1 MDKNKKKHAEEGGS
15 LEQRV
20 YELEEKVER
29 LERNATAV
37 SYEYGEMTLQRLIKL
52 LPQIIKRYSR

>member
-20 YELEEKVER
+20 HELEEKVER
-29 LERNATAV
+29 LERNATAAA
-37 SYEYGEMTLQRLIKL
+37 R
-52 LPQIIKRYSR
+52 IIAVICFLVI

>member
-1 MDKNKKKHAEEGGS
+1 MDKNKKKHAEEGSS

-20 YELEEKVER
+20 HELEEKVER
-29 LERNATAV
+29 LERNATAA